1 MNVISFLSKLVVVIL
16 MIFTVACTN
25 EEGVNNNPKENNKE
39 TTPDATFIGGIDI
52 DTKAKSATRTSLDI
66 TYPGGFSVKYFGKR
80 AIRFGQLTV
89 RAARRKLRPN
99 LLLHALNYQRD
110 ILLLPWMYIIL
121 DREPQRTI
129 K

>member
-1 MNVISFLSKLVVVIL
+1 

-39 TTPDATFIGGIDI
+39 TTPDATFVGGIDI

-66 TYPGGFSVKYFGKR
+66 TYPGGFSVEYFWEKGDKIWT
-80 AIRFGQLTV
+80 ADGA
-89 RAARRKLRPN
+89 AARRKLRPN

-110 ILLLPWMYIIL
+110 ILLLPWMYIIP
-121 DREPQRTI
+121 DRKPRLIT